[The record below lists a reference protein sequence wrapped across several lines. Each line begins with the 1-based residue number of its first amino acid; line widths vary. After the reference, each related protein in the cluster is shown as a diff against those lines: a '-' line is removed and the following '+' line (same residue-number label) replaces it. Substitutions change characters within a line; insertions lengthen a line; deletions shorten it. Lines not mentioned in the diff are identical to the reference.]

1 VICSCLINKIQKDLP
16 LPVLIIDEG
25 LNLNRICTTAIISV
39 LITLFAS
46 QPLCGEQK
54 PAQSNHKW
62 LYAIRTGML
71 VHDVPLWSRTRAEG
85 GIDLNVEV
93 GFKFP
98 DYPLFEGRL
107 NSNLGFSLNSQG
119 DTSKVYS
126 GLLWEHIWNS
136 GMFLNFGLGLA
147 VHNGQLESDNDN
159 EKELGSR
166 ILFRIPIEIGLYV
179 ARHHGLSIMFDHVSN
194 AYLADPNEGLDT
206 IGLRYSY
213 RF

>member
-1 VICSCLINKIQKDLP
+1 
-16 LPVLIIDEG
+16 
-25 LNLNRICTTAIISV
+25 
-39 LITLFAS
+39 LFAS

-54 PAQSNHKW
+54 PTPSSHKW
-62 LYAIRTGML
+62 LYAIRTGIL
-71 VHDVPLWSRTRAEG
+71 VHDVPWWSRSSAEG
-85 GIDLNVEV
+85 GIDFNAEV

-98 DYPLFEGRL
+98 DYPLFDGRL
-107 NSNLGFSLNSQG
+107 NSNLGLSLNSRG

-147 VHNGQLESDNDN
+147 VHNGQLESDDDDQ
-159 EKELGSR
+159 KQLGSR
-166 ILFRIPIEIGLYV
+166 ILFRIPIEIGLYIT
-179 ARHHGLSIMFDHVSN
+179 RHHGLSIMFDHISN

>member
-1 VICSCLINKIQKDLP
+1 
-16 LPVLIIDEG
+16 LIIDEVS
-25 LNLNRICTTAIISV
+25 NLNRINRIAIISV

-54 PAQSNHKW
+54 PAQSNYKW
-62 LYAIRTGML
+62 LYAIRTGIL
-71 VHDVPLWSRTRAEG
+71 IHDVTLWSRTRAEG
-85 GIDLNVEV
+85 GIDLNAEV
-93 GFKFP
+93 GLKFP

-126 GLLWEHIWNS
+126 GLLWEHIWKS

-147 VHNGQLESDNDN
+147 VHNGQIETGDDNQ
-159 EKELGSR
+159 KELGSR
-166 ILFRIPIEIGLYV
+166 ILFRIPIEVGIYF
-179 ARHHGLSIMFDHVSN
+179 ARHHGVSIMFDHVSN
-194 AYLADPNEGLDT
+194 AYLANPNEGLDT